1 MQVDLTGVDAE
12 QDERVYIKQEG
23 KITLKVVKVTE
34 GVTSNNNPQI
44 KVHFQD
50 RQGRWAIDEF
60 VVTDNALWKLKV
72 FTTALKLQNKID
84 TQMFIDRYV
93 EATFKAKGTQNGGQ
107 IFEIKKYE
115 PSKFTNT
122 YVPQVQVQYQN
133 QNGQNISQQQ
143 FHQNTQQQQAHHGQ
157 QSLPE
162 NPPPIDIDDDEIP
175 F

>member
-1 MQVDLTGVDAE
+1 MNIDLTGVDAE

-34 GVTSNNNPQI
+34 GVTSNQNPQI

-72 FTTALKLQNKID
+72 FTTALKLPNKID
-84 TQMFIDRYV
+84 TNMFIDRYV
-93 EATFKAKGTQNGGQ
+93 EATFKAKATQNGGQ

-122 YVPQVQVQYQN
+122 YTPQVQYQN
-133 QNGQNISQQQ
+133 AGGQNI
-143 FHQNTQQQQAHHGQ
+143 TQQQYQAQTQNNHGVQ
-157 QSLPE
+157 QELPQQQA
-162 NPPPIDIDDDEIP
+162 PIDIDEDEIP